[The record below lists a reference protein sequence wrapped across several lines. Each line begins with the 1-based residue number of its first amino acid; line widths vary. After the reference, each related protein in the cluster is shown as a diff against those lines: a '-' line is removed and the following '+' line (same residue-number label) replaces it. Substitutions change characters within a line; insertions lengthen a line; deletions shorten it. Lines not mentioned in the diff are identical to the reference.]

1 MTLMSSSGISNC
13 CMFFNKQL
21 DLLKT
26 NGFVEYLI
34 CDGLWLCKSGQVM
47 SSSSVRWEGWD
58 WWRHEVGH
66 LILAEKW
73 EREKAMW
80 KEPKRERERH
90 LESHEVRERDI
101 DGGFGVVRERMV
113 GCERWRVTGLTSLL
127 SN

>member
-1 MTLMSSSGISNC
+1 
-13 CMFFNKQL
+13 MFFNKQL

-80 KEPKRERERH
+80 KEPKREREASGISRS
-90 LESHEVRERDI
+90 ERERYRWWVLGLLEREWWDVR
-101 DGGFGVVRERMV
+101 DGG
-113 GCERWRVTGLTSLL
+113 
-127 SN
+127 

>member
-1 MTLMSSSGISNC
+1 MTLISSSGISSC

-26 NGFVEYLI
+26 NGFVKYLTY
-34 CDGLWLCKSGQVM
+34 DGLWLCNSGQVM

-73 EREKAMW
+73 EREKAMR
-80 KEPKRERERH
+80 KEAKRERERGIWN
-90 LESHEVRERDI
+90 LTKREREI
-101 DGGFGVVRERMV
+101 SIVGFGVVREWWDVRDA
-113 GCERWRVTGLTSLL
+113 R
-127 SN
+127 